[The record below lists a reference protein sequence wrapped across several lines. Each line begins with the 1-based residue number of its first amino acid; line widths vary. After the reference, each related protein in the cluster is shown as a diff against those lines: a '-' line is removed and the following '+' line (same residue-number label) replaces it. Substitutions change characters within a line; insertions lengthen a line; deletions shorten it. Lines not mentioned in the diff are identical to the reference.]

1 MRHST
6 LLSVFCLAA
15 FGQAQPAFEVVV
27 VKPAGPPTSWKMH
40 TGIEGGPGTGEPG
53 RITYSHLP
61 LRTLLWMAYNL
72 TNLQI
77 SGPAWLDSERYDIL
91 AKVPQG
97 TSKEQVVVMLQN
109 LLADRFQLVLHHEKR
124 DLSVYALVIG
134 NKGSKLKPSEE
145 KPVTDNS
152 SPTPAGGSQ
161 SPTSVRPAKP
171 NFDKY
176 GFPDLPPG
184 LKGRTTIYTISGNER
199 LTAYEVSMER
209 LAADWLTSE
218 VGRVVVDMTG
228 LKGYYDFTLTF
239 LPENHTKPSG
249 SPEDRGNPVGNT
261 PDRVAPP
268 NIFAALEEQ
277 LGLKLESR
285 KMPVDVLVVDRAN
298 KVPTEN

>member
-1 MRHST
+1 
-6 LLSVFCLAA
+6 LLLVFCLAA
-15 FGQAQPAFEVVV
+15 LGRAQPAFEVAV
-27 VKPAGPPTSWKMH
+27 VKPAGPPTGWTMRA
-40 TGIEGGPGTGEPG
+40 GIEGGPGTGEPG
-53 RITYSHLP
+53 RITYSHLS
-61 LRTLLWMAYNL
+61 LKTVLWMAYNV

-97 TSKEQVVVMLQN
+97 ASKEQVAVMLQN
-109 LLADRFQLVLHHEKR
+109 LLADRFQLVLHHEER
-124 DLSVYALVIG
+124 ILPVYVLLIG

-145 KPVTDNS
+145 KPAKDDS

-161 SPTSVRPAKP
+161 SPSSARPAKP

-176 GFPDLPPG
+176 GFPELQPG
-184 LKGRTTIYTISGNER
+184 LKGRTMMLKISGNER
-199 LTAYEVSMER
+199 LTAHEVSMER
-209 LAADWLTSE
+209 LATDWLTSE

-239 LPENHTKPSG
+239 SPENNTRPFG
-249 SPEDRGNPVGNT
+249 IPGDTGNPVGNA

-268 NIFAALEEQ
+268 SIFAALQDQ

-285 KMPVDVLVVDRAN
+285 KMPVDVLVVDKAN